1 MNENRVFSNQE
12 VLAKLKEL
20 NVLLIKADNTDR
32 LASISAD
39 FPRYGRVALPVNV
52 IAPAD
57 PDAPVIVMPEFFG
70 PEEALQALEEASNA
84 SK

>member
-1 MNENRVFSNQE
+1 VNESRVFSNKE

-32 LASISAD
+32 LDSISND
-39 FPRYGRVALPVNV
+39 YKRYGRVALPVNIV
-52 IAPAD
+52 APAD
-57 PDAPVIVMPEFFG
+57 PDAPVIIMPEFFG
-70 PEEALQALEEASNA
+70 PEEALKALEEATKA